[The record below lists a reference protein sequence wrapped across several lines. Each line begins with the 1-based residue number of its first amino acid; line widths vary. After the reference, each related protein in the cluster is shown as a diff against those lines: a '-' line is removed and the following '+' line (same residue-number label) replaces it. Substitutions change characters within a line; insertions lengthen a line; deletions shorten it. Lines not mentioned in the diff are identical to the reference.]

1 MTTFPKLGGVLRPIK
16 PNNDSSYVEEISVF
30 VSDNQEY
37 ETELSEFAHKK
48 VEAEGPKTEEVPV
61 ITIRVPVNNEE
72 HSNCDVEL
80 MYVPKSAIPADCN
93 VQDGKKEESVFVVS
107 ANHGKRKNSSA
118 PAPASKR
125 VKIVPPQPPPKTK
138 PKTAPVWERLV
149 PKPPGS
155 VSNYLFPHELRS
167 TRTRLIID
175 CPTNIPVPEFKSQL
189 ADTRDIVT
197 TMDLAPASKKKV
209 KELNTNSVSKLFA
222 YPGKTH
228 LSPTLRRLYQRH
240 LTSSFTTHEPITDL
254 NLLSLDP
261 NQPIRYSKSAIGA
274 ARNVNTAA
282 AATPPA
288 SLAVEPK
295 PTPVEEEDTQE
306 EPQHQVMRFLIE
318 RDNAEPQE
326 IIVLHDGV
334 EPEESMQMIL
344 AAAAEGG
351 EIVTD
356 KNHMFLCDDADGEYI
371 IVQNGAVE
379 GGEVTLT

>member
-16 PNNDSSYVEEISVF
+16 PSCVEEISVF

-37 ETELSEFAHKK
+37 ETELSELAHEKE
-48 VEAEGPKTEEVPV
+48 EAESPKTEEVPV
-61 ITIRVPVNNEE
+61 ITIHVPVNNEE

-93 VQDGKKEESVFVVS
+93 VQVNKMEESVFVVS
-107 ANHGKRKNSSA
+107 ANRGKRKSPSA

-125 VKIVPPQPPPKTK
+125 LKIDPPQPPPKTK

-261 NQPIRYSKSAIGA
+261 NQPIRYSKSASGA

-282 AATPPA
+282 AAAANPPA

-306 EPQHQVMRFLIE
+306 EPQQQVMRFLIE

-351 EIVTD
+351 EITD
-356 KNHMFLCDDADGEYI
+356 KNHMFLCDGADGEYI

-379 GGEVTLT
+379 GGEVVLT